1 MLVPAGCS
9 FRNRLLSEPQRILE
23 RAASDGVFSGAVLHV
38 EDLAGQGPL
47 GGWAVGRVSTE
58 PLGPAVGLG
67 TLFDLASLTKLFSV
81 TATLRLVDRGL
92 LDLDESLRQLLEHRS
107 GLPAWRPYFAGS
119 DPVLAQALAEPR
131 LHEPGSRHV
140 YSDVGFLHLLQRLQ
154 EATGQGIAELIQEEV
169 LDPLGLRN
177 TGYRGVG
184 GGSPGVLEAAV
195 CATEICP
202 RRGLLVG
209 EVGDGNTWAMG
220 GCSTH
225 AGLFAPAADLALFAR
240 GWWSA
245 PATGFLSQGLRD
257 AAWGDP
263 AEPGTHVLGWD
274 TVAAA
279 PAVSSVGSKLSRR
292 SRGHLGFTGTS
303 LWIDPERAIAVILL
317 TNRVHPSREDNRIR
331 EVRPQVHDAVA
342 DFVDCLR

>member
-1 MLVPAGCS
+1 MLEP
-9 FRNRLLSEPQRILE
+9 RLILE
-23 RAASDGVFSGAVLHV
+23 QAASDGVFSGAVLHI
-38 EDLAGQGPL
+38 EDLAAQGPL
-47 GGWAVGRVSTE
+47 GAWAVGRVAAD
-58 PLGPAVGLG
+58 PPGPTVGLD

-92 LDLDESLRQLLEHRS
+92 LDLDESLRHLLDHRS
-107 GLPAWRPYFAGS
+107 GLPAWRPYFGS
-119 DPVLAQALAEPR
+119 SEPVLAQALVEPR
-131 LHEPGSRHV
+131 VHEPGARHV
-140 YSDVGFLHLLQRLQ
+140 YSDVGFLHLLDRLQ
-154 EATGQGIAELIQEEV
+154 QATGQGIAEIIQGEV

-184 GGSPGVLEAAV
+184 QGPPVALDAAV

-202 RRGLLVG
+202 RRGLLAG

-220 GCSTH
+220 GRSTH
-225 AGLFAPAADLALFAR
+225 AGLFAPAGDLALFAR

-245 PATGFLSQGLRD
+245 PATGFLSQELRD

-279 PAVSSVGSKLSRR
+279 PTVSSVGSKLSRR

-331 EVRPQVHDAVA
+331 GVRPRVHDAVA
-342 DFVDCLR
+342 DFVDSLR

>member
-1 MLVPAGCS
+1 MPVRAGYS
-9 FRNRLLSEPQRILE
+9 FGERLLPEPRRILE
-23 RAASDGVFSGAVLHV
+23 QAASDGVFSGAVLHI
-38 EDLAGQGPL
+38 EDLAGQRPL
-47 GGWAVGRVSTE
+47 GAWGVGRVSAE
-58 PLGPAVGLG
+58 PSGPPVLLS

-81 TATLRLVDRGL
+81 TATLRLVDRGV
-92 LDLDESLRQLLEHRS
+92 LDLDESLRHLLEHRS
-107 GLPAWRPYFAGS
+107 GLPAWRPYFACS
-119 DPVLAQALAEPR
+119 ESVVTQALAEPR
-131 LHEPGSRHV
+131 IHEPGSRHV
-140 YSDVGFLHLLQRLQ
+140 YSDVGFLHLLHRLQ
-154 EATGQGIAELIQEEV
+154 EATGQGIAEIIQDEV

-184 GGSPGVLEAAV
+184 DGPPAVLDAAL

-220 GCSTH
+220 GRSTH
-225 AGLFAPAADLALFAR
+225 AGLFAPASDLAVFAR
-240 GWWSA
+240 GWWDA
-245 PATGFLSQGLRD
+245 PATGFLSQELRD
-257 AAWGDP
+257 AAWGPP

-274 TVAAA
+274 TVS
-279 PAVSSVGSKLSRR
+279 AVANASSVGTKLSRR

-331 EVRPQVHDAVA
+331 GLRPRVHDAVA

>member
-1 MLVPAGCS
+1 M
-9 FRNRLLSEPQRILE
+9 SEPLRILE
-23 RAASDGVFSGAVLHV
+23 LAASDGVFSGAVLHI
-38 EDLAGQGPL
+38 EDLAGRGPL
-47 GGWAVGRVSTE
+47 GAWAVGRVSTD
-58 PLGPAVGLG
+58 PPGPAVRLD
-67 TLFDLASLTKLFSV
+67 TLFDLASLTKLFAV

-92 LDLDESLRQLLEHRS
+92 INLDDSVRHLLEHRS
-107 GLPAWRPYFAGS
+107 GLPAWRPYFSGPG
-119 DPVLAQALAEPR
+119 PVLTQALGEPR
-131 LHEPGSRHV
+131 IHEPGMRHL

-154 EATGQGIAELIQEEV
+154 ETTGRGISEIIQEEV
-169 LDPLGLRN
+169 LNPLGLRN

-184 GGSPGVLEAAV
+184 GGPPAVLDAGV

-220 GCSTH
+220 GRSTH

-245 PATGFLSQGLRD
+245 VASGFLSKELWE
-257 AAWGDP
+257 AAWRDP
-263 AEPGTHVLGWD
+263 VEPGTHVLGWD

-331 EVRPQVHDAVA
+331 GVRPRVHDAVA
-342 DFVDCLR
+342 DFVDSLR